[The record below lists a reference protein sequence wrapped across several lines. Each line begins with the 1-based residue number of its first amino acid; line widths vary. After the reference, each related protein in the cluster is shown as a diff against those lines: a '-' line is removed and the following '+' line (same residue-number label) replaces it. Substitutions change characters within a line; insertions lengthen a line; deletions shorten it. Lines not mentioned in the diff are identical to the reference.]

1 MRRRAVITRTHDDG
15 VDGRTSWRREM
26 KQFPSRRL
34 TRYVVGMA
42 IALASLATWAANSA
56 DQTLLQQAR
65 TLFKALP
72 RNMGTAAYPVTPELV
87 SLGRMLFFDPRIS
100 LDGTVSCSRCH
111 QPALYGTDGLAK
123 SIGVEDRKNPRN
135 APTVLNAALQFA
147 AHWRGDRTN
156 VEDQASQALVGPPS
170 FGEPD
175 FPSAMAKIKAIPG
188 YAGMFAKAF
197 PGDKDPVNSGNWGRA
212 IGAYERTLVTPS
224 PFDAYLAGDIHALSA
239 PARAGLRT
247 FIDAGCAACHNGVG
261 VGGGMY
267 QKFGVMEDY
276 WHETHSRAIDKGRF
290 DVTGNPADMY
300 VFKVPSLRNVAMT
313 PPYFHDGSVATL
325 PEAVHAMGKVQL
337 GRDLSGQD
345 VEAIDAFLGSL
356 TGPLPSEFAT
366 APKLSPAA
374 SASSAQ

>member
-1 MRRRAVITRTHDDG
+1 
-15 VDGRTSWRREM
+15 
-26 KQFPSRRL
+26 
-34 TRYVVGMA
+34 MA
-42 IALASLATWAANSA
+42 IALASSATWAANPA
-56 DQTLLQQAR
+56 DETLLQQAR
-65 TLFKALP
+65 AAFKALP
-72 RNMGTAAYPVTPELV
+72 RNMGTAEYPVTSERV
-87 SLGRMLFFDPRIS
+87 KLGRLLFFDPRIS

-123 SIGVEDRKNPRN
+123 SIGVKDRENPRN

-156 VEDQASQALVGPPS
+156 VEDQATQALVGPPS

-175 FPSAMAKIKAIPG
+175 YLSAMAKIKAIPDYG
-188 YAGMFAKAF
+188 GLFAKAF
-197 PGDKDPVNSGNWGRA
+197 PGDKDPINSGNWGRA
-212 IGAYERTLVTPS
+212 IGAFERTLVTPS
-224 PFDAYLAGDIHALSA
+224 PFDAFLAGDIHALSA
-239 PARAGLRT
+239 PARAGLRE

-267 QKFGVMEDY
+267 QKFGMMEDY
-276 WHETHSRAIDKGRF
+276 WKETHSRAIDKGRF

-356 TGPLPSEFAT
+356 TGPLPSELAT
-366 APKLSPAA
+366 APKLPPAA
-374 SASSAQ
+374 FPASVQ